1 MPRSAPGPAFQ
12 APGAE
17 PLPPEPTAA
26 GPLPA
31 GDSRSSAAAAPQPPA
46 APTLDDSGELSSPF
60 GRGTLARQLV
70 IRVTALVALASI
82 LLSGAT
88 AFAAHTLLLNQL
100 DHQLDSVAGRQRTGP
115 PNGRPNDSSSLL
127 QPGNPFGTIYV
138 AYTDAGDEVQS
149 GILQEGRGR
158 PGDVS
163 QTVIDQLQS
172 LAVTT
177 DKRSIQVTDLGR
189 YRVAVYDLTI
199 TNLSTGEQIS
209 GRGVVGLPMSELDQ
223 TMTGLVGLEAVLTL
237 LALVGAAVAA
247 RAVVIRSLRPLNR
260 VAAAAQQVSQLPLDR
275 GEVALA
281 VRVPPE
287 DADPTSEVGRVG
299 QAFNHMLNNVEDAL
313 GARQASETKVRQFVA
328 DASHELRNPLAAIRG
343 YAELTRRERASMSPN
358 AAFAMSRVESEAERM
373 SHLVEDLLL
382 LARLDSGPNLQVAP
396 VDLTEVVINALSDAR
411 AAGPEHTWQLDLPPE
426 PVVALGD
433 RFRLHQVMANLLA
446 NARTHTPAGTVVRA
460 ALAVAGPD
468 AVVTVTDTGPGIP
481 DEIQARVFERFTRAE
496 VSRVRTPGA
505 EAGRS
510 TGLGLAIVAAVVEAH
525 HGSVAVQSRP
535 GHTEFVVSLPLA
547 TPAGPAFSR
556 PTTAGIA

>member
-1 MPRSAPGPAFQ
+1 MQQPPAGPGFR

-17 PLPPEPTAA
+17 PPPPEPTAA
-26 GPLPA
+26 VALPV
-31 GDSRSSAAAAPQPPA
+31 GHGSSTVVAVAPPA
-46 APTLDDSGELSSPF
+46 AVATPGAGGELSSPF

-88 AFAAHTLLLNQL
+88 AFAAHTLLLSQL
-100 DHQLDSVAGRQRTGP
+100 DHQLNSVAGRQRTGP
-115 PNGRPNDSSSLL
+115 PNGRPNDPSSLL
-127 QPGNPFGTIYV
+127 QPGNPFGTVWV
-138 AYTDAGDEVQS
+138 AYTDAGEEVQS
-149 GILQEGRGR
+149 GILREGQGR
-158 PGDVS
+158 AGDVS

-172 LAVTT
+172 LVVSG
-177 DKRSIQVTDLGR
+177 DKRSIQVTGLGR
-189 YRVAVYDLTI
+189 YRVAVYGLTI
-199 TNLSTGEQIS
+199 TDLNTREQTS
-209 GRGVVGLPMSELDQ
+209 GRGVVGLPMHDLDQ
-223 TMTGLVGLEAVLTL
+223 TMTGLVGLEAALTL
-237 LALVGAAVAA
+237 LALVGAALAA

-287 DADPTSEVGRVG
+287 DADPASEVGRVG

-313 GARQASETKVRQFVA
+313 AARQASETKVRQFVA

-382 LARLDSGPNLQVAP
+382 LARLDSGPSLEVAP
-396 VDLTEVVINALSDAR
+396 VDLSEVVINALSDAR
-411 AAGPEHTWQLDLPPE
+411 VAGPDHVWQLDLPPV

-433 RFRLHQVMANLLA
+433 RYRLHQVVANLLA
-446 NARTHTPAGTVVRA
+446 NARTHTPAGTRVRA
-460 ALAVAGPD
+460 SVTVAGPN
-468 AVVTVTDTGPGIP
+468 AVVAVTDTGPGIP
-481 DEIQARVFERFTRAE
+481 DDIQARVFERFTRAE

-505 EAGRS
+505 ESGRS

-525 HGSVAVQSRP
+525 HGTVAVESRP
-535 GHTEFVVSLPLA
+535 GHTEFVVSLPLVA
-547 TPAGPAFSR
+547 STGPSFSR
-556 PTTAGIA
+556 PSTAVIA